1 VQTISNRFTAHVYE
15 THARIALESG
25 DLSEYNQVG
34 NNNYNKNDNNN
45 NQVGIF
51 KLLIEKNGCV
61 GKDGETSCR

>member
-34 NNNYNKNDNNN
+34 NNNNNKNDNNN

-51 KLLIEKNGCV
+51 KLLIEKSV
-61 GKDGETSCR
+61 